1 MVVADII
8 IDLAQTVAILFIIG
22 WILIHRTEDLS

>member
-8 IDLAQTVAILFIIG
+8 IDLFQTAAILFIIG
-22 WILIHRTEDLS
+22 WILIHRMEHLS